1 MFAELTALSIR
12 FADESSVTDI
22 NPDDV
27 TPGIVGFAF
36 TLAIAVAVIF
46 IGVDMYRRI
55 RRMQYR
61 EEVRA
66 EIADEL
72 AGEEAGAQGV
82 AAPEGVDE
90 AQGGSEE
97 APKAE

>member
-1 MFAELTALSIR
+1 MFHHFAALTAR
-12 FADESSVTDI
+12 VAEGGSVVEI

-36 TLAIAVAVIF
+36 TMAIAAAVIF

-66 EIADEL
+66 EIAEEL
-72 AGEEAGAQGV
+72 
-82 AAPEGVDE
+82 E
-90 AQGGSEE
+90 AQAPADGGSHP
-97 APKAE
+97 AQNS